1 MLTVVALLSCSRL
14 VLADT
19 VVRREYSHHVGTSV
33 FSNKVYEHEVLHE
46 GTVHRI
52 REAMK
57 QSKDPVEVAHK
68 MVAEYP
74 PSLQAIARHEV
85 DLLAQDELASRGR
98 EEARKPQELAK
109 SMLQKKAA
117 AEYEASFPIIH
128 SGALVTLRDK
138 GGSGYITASADCS
151 DTGQPA
157 CGTGEHTGCVR
168 LSGAN
173 ADHIEINQVG
183 GTHSDNAIQFT
194 GEVSLKS
201 QTLTSNSTHGY
212 YLGICKTSH
221 EHESNG
227 QLYWFHQAHNHLVMS
242 NVLFTISWEDPA
254 ESGLELRSKMEVAL
268 HSPVAHGYL
277 LADSAGNAGQ
287 ERLEE
292 KYFDIALHK
301 DLADKA
307 RWIIELEAHPAE

>member
-1 MLTVVALLSCSRL
+1 
-14 VLADT
+14 
-19 VVRREYSHHVGTSV
+19 
-33 FSNKVYEHEVLHE
+33 
-46 GTVHRI
+46 
-52 REAMK
+52 MK
-57 QSKDPVEVAHK
+57 QSQDPAEVAHK
-68 MVAEYP
+68 KVAEYP
-74 PSLQAIARHEV
+74 PSLQAIAQHEV
-85 DLLAQDELASRGR
+85 DLLAQDELASRQHAEGQ
-98 EEARKPQELAK
+98 KPHELAR
-109 SMLQKKAA
+109 SMLQKKDAKKLKNPYLQAA
-117 AEYEASFPIIH
+117 AEYEASFPIIR
-128 SGALVTLRDK
+128 SGSLVTLRDK
-138 GGSGYITASADCS
+138 AGSGYITASTDCS
-151 DTGQPA
+151 DISQPA
-157 CGTGEHTGCVR
+157 CGTGEHAGCVR
-168 LSGAN
+168 LSSAN

-201 QTLTSNSTHGY
+201 QTLTSNATHGY

-277 LADSAGNAGQ
+277 LADSAGAAG
-287 ERLEE
+287 EDRLEE
-292 KYFDIALHK
+292 KYFDIALHQ

-307 RWIIELEAHPAE
+307 RWIIELEVHPE